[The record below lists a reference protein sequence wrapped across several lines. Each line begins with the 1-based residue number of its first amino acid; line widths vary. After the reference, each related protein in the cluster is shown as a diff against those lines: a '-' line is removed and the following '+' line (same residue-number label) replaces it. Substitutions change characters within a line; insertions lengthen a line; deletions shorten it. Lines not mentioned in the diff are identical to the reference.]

1 MVLARLLRLVLVLA
15 VVGLVL
21 VLFFYAFLVALVV
34 APILALLFF
43 FFGRKVGKVWVVGD
57 LGPSP
62 GAPGSHHSPP
72 VIDHDP
78 DALGP
83 KVPPE
88 NKP

>member
-43 FFGRKVGKVWVVGD
+43 FFGRKSGKVWIVGHP
-57 LGPSP
+57 GPSP
-62 GAPGSHHSPP
+62 HGPASPHAPP

-83 KVPPE
+83 NPPAE